1 MKEDRNYGIDLLRII
16 AMLYVVMGH
25 SLGQGGLLFAC
36 DPHGVSGLI
45 CWFLYT
51 LTDSCINIFAMI
63 SGYVGYK
70 DGSTTLH
77 PGRAVDIWLQTVYYG
92 VLTAWAC
99 SFLIDAY
106 TVTAADYVS
115 AIMPVSHNTF
125 WYTKAYIGMFIFCPF
140 INAGVKCINNNLLK
154 ASLVIM
160 FILYSVTAVFMD
172 DIFWLHKGYT
182 PLWLLLMY
190 AAGAILKK
198 TKIVDDLKWGW
209 IALISIICILSPMI
223 WAYQGISISAVGGN
237 KELNWD
243 FLYDYISPFLV
254 ILAIM
259 HIAAFQRIHVA
270 GCIRRSIVFI
280 TPSVYAV
287 YLINA
292 SPQFYDMVLDG
303 ATVFLSERNPVIM
316 ISEFILINVLF
327 VAIAILLDKIRIILF
342 KVCRLSKLCLLIDD
356 AFATICA

>member
-36 DPHGVSGLI
+36 DSHSVPGLI
-45 CWFLYT
+45 CWFIYT

-70 DGSTTLH
+70 DGSTKLH
-77 PGRAVDIWLQTVYYG
+77 LGRVVDIWLQTVFYG
-92 VLTAWAC
+92 TLTVLGCSLFIETYTA
-99 SFLIDAY
+99 S
-106 TVTAADYVS
+106 TADIISV
-115 AIMPVSHNTF
+115 IMPVSHNTY
-125 WYTKAYIGMFIFCPF
+125 WYTKAYVGMFVFCPF
-140 INAGVKCINNNLLK
+140 INAGVKHINDNLLK

-160 FILYSVTAVFMD
+160 FILYSVMAIFTE

-190 AAGAILKK
+190 AAGAGIKK
-198 TKIVDDLKWGW
+198 TKLIDNLNPEY
-209 IALISIICILSPMI
+209 IALISMTCIILPMI
-223 WAYQGISISAVGGN
+223 WAYQGISISAIGGN

-259 HIAAFQRIHVA
+259 HIAVFRRIQIAHCIQRLI
-270 GCIRRSIVFI
+270 IFI

-292 SPQFYDMVLDG
+292 APQFYDMVLDG
-303 ATVFLSERNPVIM
+303 ATVFLAERNPIIM
-316 ISEFILINVLF
+316 ISEFILINALF
-327 VAIAILLDKIRIILF
+327 MAIVILTDKIRIILF
-342 KVCRLSKLCLLIDD
+342 RICRLSKLCLIIDD
-356 AFATICA
+356 VSATICT